1 MSKISQEFIN
11 NLGFLYE
18 EIHVR
23 DQDFLNEESE
33 YYDVESAEL
42 TEDIILSI
50 ALSMFSEGYNAETFI
65 KFLAHSDEEVIL
77 ERYLSSDITL
87 ISEQII
93 SDDFIEEQLELLEF
107 AGLIRLL
114 GRGAGAIA
122 KGARAGASAAKTAV
136 KTGVQKAA
144 TAGVE
149 RRVGAQFTKSGN
161 ASRAAAAVEKLA
173 KSKAAKSGV
182 TVPTGSLSPKQS
194 TDLLKQA
201 RIARATRG
209 VKTAAMGALAAG
221 TGVLTGYAGA
231 KLGGAGQGAPKPTPS
246 DVQTP
251 STPSTPSS
259 QAPSTPSSQAPST
272 PSTKPSATGDV
283 NKKYQELRTKDP
295 EAAKKYGLEQWAKA
309 NPKLAAKV
317 NADGTQ
323 KGNGQSQMEKDAEEL
338 RRMTNRS
345 KQRQGKLMGGP
356 EGPGKIDTKSV
367 DDSIKAETERL
378 KKSAEKK
385 ANEKVATTKESY
397 DAYDIVLEYLIN
409 SDQVK
414 TLEEAHYVMLEMDS
428 QTIGNIVRSNK
439 I

>member
-11 NLGFLYE
+11 NLGSLYE

-33 YYDVESAEL
+33 YYDEEVTEL
-42 TEDIILSI
+42 VEDIFSSI
-50 ALSMFSEGYNAETFI
+50 SLSMVYEGYSANAI
-65 KFLAHSDEEVIL
+65 IGFLADSSEEEIV
-77 ERYLSSDITL
+77 EKYLSFDENIL
-87 ISEQII
+87 IESTVSEEY
-93 SDDFIEEQLELLEF
+93 IEEQLEILNEFVGALFRVGKALLK
-107 AGLIRLL
+107 
-114 GRGAGAIA
+114 GAKYA
-122 KGARAGASAAKTAV
+122 KGARGAAPLTRLASGLKSAETATRRIAKQGPKASSVVRSTLS
-136 KTGVQKAA
+136 KGVQK
-144 TAGVE
+144 V
-149 RRVGAQFTKSGN
+149 KD
-161 ASRAAAAVEKLA
+161 LA
-173 KSKAAKSGV
+173 KGIKAKLTGPTAKKV
-182 TVPTGSLSPKQS
+182 AL
-194 TDLLKQA
+194 
-201 RIARATRG
+201 
-209 VKTAAMGALAAG
+209 GALAAG

-231 KLGGAGQGAPKPTPS
+231 KLGGAGQDAPKPTPS

-251 STPSTPSS
+251 ST
-259 QAPSTPSSQAPST
+259 PSTPSSQAPST

-283 NKKYQELRTKDP
+283 NKKYQELRKKDP
-295 EAAKKYGLEQWAKA
+295 EAAKKYGLEQWRKA

-323 KGNGQSQMEKDAEEL
+323 KGTGQSQMEKDAEEL

-378 KKSAEKK
+378 KKAAEKK

-414 TLEEAHYVMLEMDS
+414 TLEEAHYIMLEMDS